1 MSTVKVGDINI
12 EYYIEGQG
20 PPLLMI
26 MGFSGQASSW
36 SERFLEPLR
45 SHFQVVRFSNRGTG
59 LTDKPQVEYSIP
71 MMADD
76 AAGLLR
82 ELGIEKTHVC
92 GISMG
97 GMIAQELSLNHP
109 EQVQGLV
116 LGCTTPGGS
125 RGVQPSPEVLALLAP
140 VPGASPEEQF
150 RKALPAIVTPE
161 FVERER
167 DFLEEMLRISLEN
180 LTPLDTM
187 VRQITAIQAFD
198 TCERLPQIQAPT
210 FIIHGDMDR
219 LIPPQNAEILH
230 EGIPDSTLRMVA
242 GAAHMFFWEK
252 PAESAQAIVEFLSS
266 VPAPA

>member
-1 MSTVKVGDINI
+1 MSTAKVGDINI

-36 SERFLEPLR
+36 SERFLELLR
-45 SHFQVVRFSNRGTG
+45 PHFQIIRFSNRGTG
-59 LTDKPQVEYSIP
+59 LTDKPQVEYSVP

-76 AAGLLR
+76 ASGLLR

-97 GMIAQELSLNHP
+97 GMIAQELALSHP
-109 EQVQGLV
+109 EQVQALV

-125 RGVQPSPEVLALLAP
+125 RGVQPAPEVVALLVP
-140 VPGASPEEQF
+140 VPGTSPEEQF
-150 RKALPAIVTPE
+150 RKAWPAIVTPE
-161 FVERER
+161 FVEREQE
-167 DFLEEMLRISLEN
+167 FLEETLRVGLTN
-180 LTPLDTM
+180 LTPVDTM
-187 VRQITAIQAFD
+187 VRQMTAIQAFD
-198 TCERLPQIQAPT
+198 TCDRLPQIQAAT

-230 EGIPDSTLRMVA
+230 EGIPGSTLRLVP

-252 PAESAQAIVEFLSS
+252 PAESAQAIVEFVSS
-266 VPAPA
+266 VPTPA